1 MGDKSAYMAHEG
13 STAYRTSVIFWN
25 RIFLL
30 RLCHTMGWT
39 RDSDLWK
46 KKQLDLDSDLDS
58 AVAGLV
64 TSLFTTN
71 LHDITRDV
79 MQVSWRECRIYI
91 L

>member
-25 RIFLL
+25 RILLL

-46 KKQLDLDSDLDS
+46 KKTT
-58 AVAGLV
+58 GLGLGLGLG
-64 TSLFTTN
+64 S
-71 LHDITRDV
+71 
-79 MQVSWRECRIYI
+79 CRTCYKSVHN
-91 L
+91 